1 MRVLITGGAKRVG
14 RLLVTKLAA
23 KGHKLA
29 IHYNSSDIEAM
40 KLLSEIGGTE
50 AGHMI
55 VQANLADLNE
65 TNKIIPQLLPWGK
78 PAILINNASTYFRR
92 GLNNFTNEE
101 LLEDYTINFFS
112 PLALMREF
120 NKHSGYGSIINIL
133 DKRVNHIEPE
143 AGPYSL
149 AKKSLRDATLA
160 CAQEWY
166 PNIRVNAV
174 APGPILLPDESI
186 EDAEN
191 KEKLNELCEQVI
203 YLSEHDIHGQV
214 IEI

>member
-29 IHYNSSDIEAM
+29 IHYNRSDIEAM
-40 KLLSEIGGTE
+40 KLLNEIGGTD

-65 TNKIIPQLLPWGK
+65 TNQLIPQLLPWGK

-92 GLNNFTNEE
+92 GLNKFTNEE
-101 LLEDYTINFFS
+101 LIEDYTINFFS
-112 PLALMREF
+112 PFALMREF
-120 NKHSGYGSIINIL
+120 KKHSGYGSIINVL

-143 AGPYSL
+143 AGPYGL
-149 AKKSLRDATLA
+149 AKKSLRDATQA
-160 CAQEWY
+160 CAMEWY

-186 EDAEN
+186 DNAE
-191 KEKLNELCEQVI
+191 KKAKLEELCEKVI
-203 YLSEHDIHGQV
+203 YLTEHDVHGEI